1 MANPAAKEK
10 MLTSVVGSRR
20 RRGTLHGQPRGVQS
34 AASRGFTLLELLVV
48 VSIIAIGTAGVV
60 LAMRDSSQTAVARD
74 AQRLAALLE
83 SGRAQSRM
91 RGVAVQW
98 EVTNTGF
105 RFNGLPAGTL
115 PERWLDSGTVAS
127 GPANAT
133 LNLGPDPIISP
144 QSVLLSSKVQSGT
157 AWRVVT
163 DGLHPFKVEAP

>member
-1 MANPAAKEK
+1 MQTSAAGSKHRLAAK
-10 MLTSVVGSRR
+10 
-20 RRGTLHGQPRGVQS
+20 
-34 AASRGFTLLELLVV
+34 GFTLLELLVV

-60 LAMRDSSQTAVARD
+60 LAMRDSSQTAVERD

-98 EVTNTGF
+98 EATASGF
-105 RFNGLPAGTL
+105 RFNGLPAGVL
-115 PERWLDSGTVAS
+115 PENWLDSGTVAATTS
-127 GPANAT
+127 SANAV
-133 LNLGPDPIISP
+133 LILGPDPIISP

-157 AWRVVT
+157 VWRVVT

>member
-1 MANPAAKEK
+1 MQTSAA
-10 MLTSVVGSRR
+10 GSRR
-20 RRGTLHGQPRGVQS
+20 SVATK
-34 AASRGFTLLELLVV
+34 GFTLLELLVV

-60 LAMRDSSQTAVARD
+60 LAMRDSSQTSVERD

-98 EVTNTGF
+98 EATASGF
-105 RFNGLPAGTL
+105 RFNGLPAGVL
-115 PERWLDSGTVAS
+115 PENWLDSGTVAATTTS
-127 GPANAT
+127 ANAT
-133 LNLGPDPIISP
+133 LDLGPDPIISP

>member
-1 MANPAAKEK
+1 MAKPAAKAK
-10 MLTSVVGSRR
+10 MQTSAAGSRR
-20 RRGTLHGQPRGVQS
+20 PR
-34 AASRGFTLLELLVV
+34 AAKGFTLLELLVV

-60 LAMRDSSQTAVARD
+60 LAMRDSSQTAVERD

-98 EVTNTGF
+98 EATASGF
-105 RFNGLPAGTL
+105 RFNGLPAGVL
-115 PERWLDSGTVAS
+115 PENWLDSGTVAATTTS
-127 GPANAT
+127 ANAT
-133 LNLGPDPIISP
+133 LDLGPDPIISP

>member
-1 MANPAAKEK
+1 MQTSAA
-10 MLTSVVGSRR
+10 GSRR
-20 RRGTLHGQPRGVQS
+20 PR
-34 AASRGFTLLELLVV
+34 AAKGFTLLELLVV

-60 LAMRDSSQTAVARD
+60 LAMRDSSQTAVERD

-98 EVTNTGF
+98 EATTSGF
-105 RFNGLPAGTL
+105 RFNGLPAGVL
-115 PERWLDSGTVAS
+115 PENWLDSGTVAATTTS
-127 GPANAT
+127 ANAT
-133 LNLGPDPIISP
+133 LDLGPDPIISP
-144 QSVLLSSKVQSGT
+144 QSVLLSSKVQRGT

>member
-1 MANPAAKEK
+1 MQ
-10 MLTSVVGSRR
+10 TSVAGSRHPR
-20 RRGTLHGQPRGVQS
+20 SPRYGQLLGVHS
-34 AASRGFTLLELLVV
+34 KASRGFTLLELLVV

-60 LAMRDSSQTAVARD
+60 LAMRDSSQTAVERD

-98 EVTNTGF
+98 ELTSTGF
-105 RFNGLPAGTL
+105 RFSGLPAGTL
-115 PERWLDSGTVAS
+115 PDRWLDSGTVATALN
-127 GPANAT
+127 GTANAV

-144 QSVLLSSKVQSGT
+144 QSVLVSSKVQSGT

>member
-1 MANPAAKEK
+1 MQTSAA
-10 MLTSVVGSRR
+10 GSRR
-20 RRGTLHGQPRGVQS
+20 PR
-34 AASRGFTLLELLVV
+34 AAKGFTLLELLVV

-60 LAMRDSSQTAVARD
+60 LAMRDSSQTAVERD

-98 EVTNTGF
+98 EATTSGF
-105 RFNGLPAGTL
+105 RFNGLPAGVL
-115 PERWLDSGTVAS
+115 PENWLDSGTVAATTTS
-127 GPANAT
+127 ANAT
-133 LNLGPDPIISP
+133 LDLGPDPIISP

>member
-1 MANPAAKEK
+1 MAKPAAKAK
-10 MLTSVVGSRR
+10 MQTSAAGSRR
-20 RRGTLHGQPRGVQS
+20 SV
-34 AASRGFTLLELLVV
+34 AAKGFTLLELLVV

-60 LAMRDSSQTAVARD
+60 LAMRDSSQTAVERD

-98 EVTNTGF
+98 EATASGF
-105 RFNGLPAGTL
+105 RFNGLPTGVL
-115 PERWLDSGTVAS
+115 PENWLDSGTVAATTTS
-127 GPANAT
+127 ANAT
-133 LNLGPDPIISP
+133 LDLGPDPIISP

-157 AWRVVT
+157 AWRVAT

>member
-1 MANPAAKEK
+1 MQTSAA
-10 MLTSVVGSRR
+10 GSRR
-20 RRGTLHGQPRGVQS
+20 PR
-34 AASRGFTLLELLVV
+34 AAKGFTLLELLVV

-60 LAMRDSSQTAVARD
+60 LAMRDSSQTSVERD

-98 EVTNTGF
+98 EATTSGF
-105 RFNGLPAGTL
+105 RFNGLPAGVL
-115 PERWLDSGTVAS
+115 PENWLDSGTVAATTTS
-127 GPANAT
+127 ANAT
-133 LNLGPDPIISP
+133 LDLGPDPIISP

>member
-1 MANPAAKEK
+1 LALMAKPAAKAK
-10 MLTSVVGSRR
+10 MLTS
-20 RRGTLHGQPRGVQS
+20 
-34 AASRGFTLLELLVV
+34 AAGNKRLRNPQRGFTLLELLVV

-60 LAMRDSSQTAVARD
+60 IAMRDSSQTSVERD

-98 EVTNTGF
+98 VATGTGF
-105 RFNGLPAGTL
+105 RFAGLPEGVLPDTWLDAGT
-115 PERWLDSGTVAS
+115 EVAT
-127 GPANAT
+127 GAT
-133 LNLGPDPIISP
+133 LNLGPDPILSP
-144 QSVLLSSKVQSGT
+144 QSVLLGSKVQSGA

>member
-1 MANPAAKEK
+1 M
-10 MLTSVVGSRR
+10 
-20 RRGTLHGQPRGVQS
+20 QIS
-34 AASRGFTLLELLVV
+34 AAGSKGPRVQHCAAYRLAALGFTLLELLVV

-60 LAMRDSSQTAVARD
+60 MAMRDSSQAAVERD

-83 SGRAQSRM
+83 SGRAQSRL

-98 EVTNTGF
+98 EATGSGF
-105 RFNGLPAGTL
+105 RFNGLPIGVL
-115 PERWLDSGTVAS
+115 PENWLDSGTVATTANFNPNPS
-127 GPANAT
+127 TTSNAT

>member
-1 MANPAAKEK
+1 MQTSAA
-10 MLTSVVGSRR
+10 GSKR
-20 RRGTLHGQPRGVQS
+20 QS
-34 AASRGFTLLELLVV
+34 APRFGAHRLTARGFTLLELLVV

-60 LAMRDSSQTAVARD
+60 LAMRDSSQTLVERD

-98 EVTNTGF
+98 EATGSGF
-105 RFNGLPAGTL
+105 RFNGLPAGVL
-115 PERWLDSGTVAS
+115 PENWLDSGTVAATTTS
-127 GPANAT
+127 ANAT
-133 LNLGPDPIISP
+133 LDLGPDPIISP
-144 QSVLLSSKVQSGT
+144 QSVLLSSKMQSGS